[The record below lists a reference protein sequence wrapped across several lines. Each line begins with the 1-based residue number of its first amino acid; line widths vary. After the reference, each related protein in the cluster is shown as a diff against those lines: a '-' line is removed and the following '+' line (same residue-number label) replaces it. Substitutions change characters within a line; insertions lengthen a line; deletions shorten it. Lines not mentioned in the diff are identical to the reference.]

1 MRMFQRS
8 VQIPLAPGVTLLL
21 STAFPKGRSV
31 SEDTFRIYSPN
42 SPGRKKITNH
52 TLANPNPR
60 GTLSSN
66 VKHLVRERWSTERFT
81 AYIHPVHILSPEGS
95 LTWRVLCHFALLLQ
109 DFAEDVLSC
118 AGTLSSKPISLQRC
132 CSQWHCCS
140 PPRYCCN
147 FFFPHC
153 CTWTFPHL
161 LQDELSSCF
170 SSSLLLITMNYSF
183 GTSDKVTC

>member
-1 MRMFQRS
+1 M
-8 VQIPLAPGVTLLL
+8 QIPLAPGVTLLL

-31 SEDTFRIYSPN
+31 SEDTFGIYSPN

-60 GTLSSN
+60 GTLGSSI
-66 VKHLVRERWSTERFT
+66 KHLVRERWSSERFT

-95 LTWRVLCHFALLLQ
+95 LTWQVLCHFSLLLQ

-118 AGTLSSKPISLQRC
+118 AGALS
-132 CSQWHCCS
+132 CSVVAVSGTAAHL
-140 PPRYCCN
+140 PGTAVI

-170 SSSLLLITMNYSF
+170 SSSLFLITMNYSF

>member
-31 SEDTFRIYSPN
+31 SEDTFGIYSPN

-60 GTLSSN
+60 GTLGSSI
-66 VKHLVRERWSTERFT
+66 KHLVRERWSSERFT

-95 LTWRVLCHFALLLQ
+95 LTWRVLCHFSLLLQ

-118 AGTLSSKPISLQRC
+118 AGALS
-132 CSQWHCCS
+132 CSVVAVSGTAAHL
-140 PPRYCCN
+140 PGTAVI
-147 FFFPHC
+147 FFFSPLL
-153 CTWTFPHL
+153 HL
-161 LQDELSSCF
+161 NISTPSPRWALILFLLVSFSYHNELF
-170 SSSLLLITMNYSF
+170 LWHLW
-183 GTSDKVTC
+183 